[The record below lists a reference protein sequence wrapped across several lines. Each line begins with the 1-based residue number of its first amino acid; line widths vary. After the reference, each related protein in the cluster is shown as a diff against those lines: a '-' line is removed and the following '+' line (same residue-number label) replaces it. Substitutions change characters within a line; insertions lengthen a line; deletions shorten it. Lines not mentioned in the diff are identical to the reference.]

1 MNKFESGFNYK
12 DLQGKVRI
20 LTPKGTYTTDY
31 QQAHTTAEQ
40 QESIIWFARELGVE
54 KDEDDIRTKCTE
66 GERHGITTVLKLF
79 TQYECV
85 DDKTELLTTKGWKN
99 VSEVTTEDKIAQW
112 NSESGE
118 ISFTNP
124 TRMFSKNYSG
134 EMVRFSD
141 TWGHVNQLVTPNH
154 RVPVKSEATGV
165 VAFKEASE
173 VKLHQFNSLPVS
185 GEVRDNGGRLT
196 YLERFLIAS
205 QADGSYKRVKT
216 QAREL
221 GGYRVTF
228 GFSKERKKERLEWIL
243 SKLGWDY
250 TKKHSKGGMTSYR
263 VVVPFNLL
271 ESDESFKDMSSWVD
285 LGAVDFSW
293 CNDFLEEIAY
303 RNTSKKNVD
312 VVQSILPLAGR
323 FASIR
328 KQVDSRSNK
337 FNDVFI
343 LSYARNSF
351 KNGQHVKKTSEFYEG
366 KVYCP
371 TVETGAF
378 VFRREGVV
386 GITGNCM
393 LGGEEFWGG
402 KVNKMFPR
410 PEIARMAATFSYI
423 ELGVHAVFYD
433 LINKTLSIATDEF
446 YDSWKEDPILVDR
459 MDFIS
464 QFADEDCPLLSTA
477 AFAFMEGAVLF
488 SNFAFLKSL
497 NTGGY
502 NMIPHITA
510 GIDASAKD

>member
-79 TQYECV
+79 TQYE
-85 DDKTELLTTKGWKN
+85 L
-99 VSEVTTEDKIAQW
+99 
-112 NSESGE
+112 
-118 ISFTNP
+118 
-124 TRMFSKNYSG
+124 
-134 EMVRFSD
+134 
-141 TWGHVNQLVTPNH
+141 
-154 RVPVKSEATGV
+154 
-165 VAFKEASE
+165 
-173 VKLHQFNSLPVS
+173 
-185 GEVRDNGGRLT
+185 
-196 YLERFLIAS
+196 
-205 QADGSYKRVKT
+205 
-216 QAREL
+216 
-221 GGYRVTF
+221 
-228 GFSKERKKERLEWIL
+228 
-243 SKLGWDY
+243 
-250 TKKHSKGGMTSYR
+250 
-263 VVVPFNLL
+263 
-271 ESDESFKDMSSWVD
+271 
-285 LGAVDFSW
+285 
-293 CNDFLEEIAY
+293 
-303 RNTSKKNVD
+303 
-312 VVQSILPLAGR
+312 
-323 FASIR
+323 
-328 KQVDSRSNK
+328 
-337 FNDVFI
+337 
-343 LSYARNSF
+343 
-351 KNGQHVKKTSEFYEG
+351 
-366 KVYCP
+366 
-371 TVETGAF
+371 
-378 VFRREGVV
+378 
-386 GITGNCM
+386 M

-410 PEIARMAATFSYI
+410 HEIARMAATFSYI

-433 LINKTLSIATDEF
+433 LINKTLSIATEEF